1 MNDYIIVSNY
11 MNNEKYR
18 LSFNKLS
25 MDIFE
30 SDPEKW
36 YEKNLYYNKC
46 AFYSYIYHD
55 KVVANI
61 SVNIMD
67 LIVDGQKKTALQLSG
82 IMTHPAHRNK
92 GLSASLINYIIDKY
106 ENEYDIIYIFAE
118 DSVLSFYTKFGFKQI
133 IEDSYELDTNQIN
146 RKEIMIKKLE
156 IDDKNDCDTILR
168 SIKNRQPLSKKLDIF
183 NDLWPL
189 HIFCMYVYTDDM
201 YYLEDEDTIVIAN
214 REDGC
219 VHIYD
224 VVSLAPIDIDSII
237 EKIITPDDEK
247 IEFHFI
253 PESNKYNI
261 LKISKKRP
269 DNWLFVRSNNTVFK
283 EVLFPLT
290 SQV

>member
-1 MNDYIIVSNY
+1 MNDYTIISNY
-11 MNNEKYR
+11 MDDEKYR

-25 MDIFE
+25 MDIFA
-30 SDPEKW
+30 SNPEKW

-46 AFYSYIYHD
+46 ILYSYIYDD

-67 LIVDGQKKTALQLSG
+67 LIVDGYKKTALQLSG
-82 IMTHPAHRNK
+82 IMTHPDHRKK
-92 GLSASLINYIIDKY
+92 GLSASLINYIIEKY
-106 ENEYDIIYIFAE
+106 ENEYDIIYLFAE
-118 DSVLSFYTKFGFKQI
+118 DSVLNFYTKFGFKQI
-133 IEDSYELDTNQIN
+133 IEDSYELDTNLIHRTETKIKN
-146 RKEIMIKKLE
+146 LKTDDENDCKIILKIIKK
-156 IDDKNDCDTILR
+156 
-168 SIKNRQPLSKKLDIF
+168 RQPVSKKLGVYD
-183 NDLWPL
+183 DLWPL

-219 VHIYD
+219 LHIYD
-224 VVSLAPIDIDSII
+224 VVSLTPIDIDSII
-237 EKIITPDDEK
+237 EKIVSIDDEK

-261 LKISKKRP
+261 LKVSKERP
-269 DNWLFVRSNNTVFK
+269 DDWLFVRSNNTTFK

-290 SQV
+290 SQM

>member
-1 MNDYIIVSNY
+1 MNDYTIISDY
-11 MNNEKYR
+11 MDNEKYR

-25 MDIFE
+25 MDIFA
-30 SDPEKW
+30 SNPEKW

-46 AFYSYIYHD
+46 IFYSYIYDD

-67 LIVDGQKKTALQLSG
+67 LIVDGHKKTALQLSG
-82 IMTHPAHRNK
+82 IMTHPDHRNK
-92 GLSASLINYIIDKY
+92 GLSASLINYIIEKY
-106 ENEYDIIYIFAE
+106 ENEYDIFYLFAE
-118 DSVLSFYTKFGFKQI
+118 DSVLNFYTKFGFKQI
-133 IEDSYELDTNQIN
+133 IEDSYELDTNLIH
-146 RKEIMIKKLE
+146 RTETMIKNLKT
-156 IDDKNDCDTILR
+156 DDENDCNIILR
-168 SIKNRQPLSKKLDIF
+168 IIENRQPVSEKLGVY

-219 VHIYD
+219 LHIYD
-224 VVSLAPIDIDSII
+224 IVSQTLINLDSII
-237 EKIITPDDEK
+237 EKIVSIDDEK

-261 LKISKKRP
+261 LKVSKERP
-269 DNWLFVRSNNTVFK
+269 DDWLFVRSNNTSFK
-283 EVLFPLT
+283 EILFPST
-290 SQV
+290 SQM